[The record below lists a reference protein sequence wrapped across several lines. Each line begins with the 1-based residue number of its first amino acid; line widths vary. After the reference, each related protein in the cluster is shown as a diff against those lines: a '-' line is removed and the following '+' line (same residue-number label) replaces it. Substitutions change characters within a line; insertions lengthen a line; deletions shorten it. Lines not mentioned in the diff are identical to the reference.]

1 MSAACGIMSVVA
13 NISMRHQRGR
23 SEIGRL
29 YRERCCK
36 NFNFEKQFDS
46 SFIFLCSHTCS
57 HSEVLSER
65 QHNQCGDCS
74 GPLCPS
80 GRWVTHLP
88 KHLAYDWVALAIYT
102 KQPVLFMF
110 FFFLEP
116 GWSRGKDLVSMY
128 AQSLWIYSKWVRERK
143 RAALPRA
150 LGLSQKQKKHAHP
163 KHQQADCSDKPFL
176 AWQRLTVKTLFI
188 FSY

>member
-46 SFIFLCSHTCS
+46 SFVFLCSHTCS

-74 GPLCPS
+74 IRLSSISNLYQTACF
-80 GRWVTHLP
+80 V
-88 KHLAYDWVALAIYT
+88 Y
-102 KQPVLFMF
+102 VLFF
-110 FFFLEP
+110 
-116 GWSRGKDLVSMY
+116 LVSVY

-143 RAALPRA
+143 RAALPCA
-150 LGLSQKQKKHAHP
+150 FGLSQKQKKPCPP
-163 KHQQADCSDKPFL
+163 KASTG
-176 AWQRLTVKTLFI
+176 RLQ
-188 FSY
+188 